1 MGFRNHPNFPV
12 GSQTSAIPVRKV
24 NPFADT
30 QALPSVVKINRALF
44 HLRTSMYMHCQ
55 SPSQQG
61 IRSRIGRSAIRGM
74 SPTACARTLKY
85 HEPPHRRSSA
95 KRHCLAACTGKTLSV
110 TIISGATPHDVGETP
125 QSCVILASSISP
137 PRLWWQNTTLKRIDA
152 TQITLRGAAR
162 GKNT

>member
-30 QALPSVVKINRALF
+30 QALPSEVKINRALF
-44 HLRTSMYMHCQ
+44 HLRMYMHCQ

-74 SPTACARTLKY
+74 SPTACARTLKSL
-85 HEPPHRRSSA
+85 EPPHR
-95 KRHCLAACTGKTLSV
+95 
-110 TIISGATPHDVGETP
+110 
-125 QSCVILASSISP
+125 
-137 PRLWWQNTTLKRIDA
+137 
-152 TQITLRGAAR
+152 
-162 GKNT
+162 